1 MFKYGLIRAVMQHS
15 GLNRAVV
22 GFVVVFLL
30 CSVLVWL
37 FEPAIPTLGDSMWY
51 CFEIVSTI
59 GFGDITVSSPLARV
73 VSVLLSV
80 TSVFVV
86 AVLTGAVVS
95 YSQELM
101 HARKGESVAV
111 FIDRL
116 EHLPDLSR
124 AELQELS
131 DQIKRLRKRN
141 GNER

>member
-22 GFVVVFLL
+22 GFAVIFLL

-59 GFGDITVSSPLARV
+59 GFGDITVSSPLARI

-101 HARKGESVAV
+101 RARKGESVAV
-111 FIDRL
+111 FIDHL
-116 EHLPDLSR
+116 EHLPDLSK